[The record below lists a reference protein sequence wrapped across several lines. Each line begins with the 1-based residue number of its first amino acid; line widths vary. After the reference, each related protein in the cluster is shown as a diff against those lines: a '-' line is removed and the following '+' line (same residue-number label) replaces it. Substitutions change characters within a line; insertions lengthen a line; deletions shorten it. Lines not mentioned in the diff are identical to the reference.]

1 MPGKV
6 EAEEEAE
13 EEALEASVEAEA
25 EAEGDGDGG
34 GEEEATSL
42 ARESNTPIAELIA
55 SLCVLLPL
63 VALGATPK
71 FSSFECRTELP

>member
-6 EAEEEAE
+6 EAEEEA
-13 EEALEASVEAEA
+13 LEAWVEA

-55 SLCVLLPL
+55 SLCVLLPS
-63 VALGATPK
+63 VAWGATPK
-71 FSSFECRTELP
+71 FSSFECRTELT